1 MLTGGKEMVLGQSR
15 IVMKP
20 TSRHATI
27 MAERLPSP
35 QLLVAPILWEALNKL
50 SLSALLVKSG

>member
-35 QLLVAPILWEALNKL
+35 QLLVAPIL
-50 SLSALLVKSG
+50 